1 MTYKYY
7 YRIDLEHQNGCDP
20 LERGSII
27 CQCRNSR
34 FDSKLMR
41 IIRRAIDLEMSE
53 FGSDSV
59 YAYVYRLEGEFTK
72 YTPLLDCT
80 GGLKCIYAET
90 RFNFTTKK
98 LWFDASLKPFRSHTI
113 WTDELPEEVRNSGRH

>member
-7 YRIDLEHQNGCDP
+7 YRIDLEHQNGGDS

-41 IIRRAIDLEMSE
+41 IIRRAIDLEMSG

-59 YAYVYRLEGEFTK
+59 FAYVYCLEGEFTE

-80 GGLKCIYAET
+80 GGLRCIYAET
-90 RFNFTTKK
+90 RFSFATKK
-98 LWFDASLKPFRSHTI
+98 LWLDTVTTPSRYCGF
-113 WTDELPEEVRNSGRH
+113 WTDDLPEEVKNSGRH